1 MITAIVRAL
10 SWVLSLYSIDPRWNR
25 LGGTQVI
32 IDWHNYGF
40 TIMQVNNVNAKLVT
54 MARAYELWF
63 GKFGDWHLTV
73 SEAMKKNLA
82 IIAPA
87 VGLKPI

>member
-1 MITAIVRAL
+1 
-10 SWVLSLYSIDPRWNR
+10 
-25 LGGTQVI
+25 
-32 IDWHNYGF
+32 
-40 TIMQVNNVNAKLVT
+40 MQVNNVNAKLVT